1 MYLRELWKLAYIY
14 TSLLKNS
21 GIFLCKEVATSKY
34 LINLEEWF
42 RKYFELDK
50 KKKQQQQKHVSAVP
64 QRIAAFLMKCRI
76 ENSNLKINRRTKTNM
91 QAWIHLH

>member
-14 TSLLKNS
+14 TSLLMKNS
-21 GIFLCKEVATSKY
+21 GVFLCKEAATSKY

-42 RKYFELDK
+42 RKYKLDK
-50 KKKQQQQKHVSAVP
+50 KQTNNVSAVP
-64 QRIAAFLMKCRI
+64 QRIAGFLMKCRI
-76 ENSNLKINRRTKTNM
+76 ENSNLKINGRTKTNM